1 MNCLKRGK
9 TPVGKVV
16 SSFSFASD
24 WSWGWREFPR
34 TCQRVKWAKTDA
46 LHRTHEITLDGSVG
60 RCIENCSNS
69 NVHNESPGNK
79 NGLDHNRISVYV
91 FVFTTNLQIQVVQCC
106 IHLRI
111 HHMSW
116 SPLLFRSFSD
126 FVVYIET
133 TLIFSTN
140 QRQRASFSINVAI
153 PSLSFKRSYH
163 RV

>member
-1 MNCLKRGK
+1 MAR
-9 TPVGKVV
+9 V
-16 SSFSFASD
+16 S
-24 WSWGWREFPR
+24 R

-79 NGLDHNRISVYV
+79 NGLDHNRITVYV

-133 TLIFSTN
+133 TLIFFDKSEEKC
-140 QRQRASFSINVAI
+140 QFFDKRGYPVSVVQAELPPRLINWWLTPVY
-153 PSLSFKRSYH
+153 S
-163 RV
+163 